1 MDKKDSTMGIEKLFN
16 FRPVFFAALFLCLGI
31 VFCFFYYFYGMSAL
45 WLLCLLPLAGM
56 PFFFCRTRETRWKT
70 ACAIALLGCF
80 FFLGFF
86 SFFGQICTFFD
97 REGWL
102 GEHYVVG
109 YVVEKREYEN
119 QTAFILDGLC
129 IDEEK
134 VNGKLIAYL
143 PTSNGENIQLCDE
156 LFLQGK
162 IQETTVSAETFSLTA
177 KQLSDGVR
185 FRVWTDDFYVTGKR
199 FDLFLFLRMR
209 AEERIDNGMDQTSA
223 SVTKALL
230 FGSTDGIDEEK
241 VNGKLIAYLPTSNGE
256 NIQLCDELFLQG
268 KIQET
273 TVSAETFSLTA
284 KQLSDGVRFR
294 VWTDDFYVT
303 GKRFDLFLFL
313 RMRAEERIDN
323 GMDQTSASVTK
334 ALLFGSTD
342 GIDEELYENIR
353 KGGVAHIFAVSG
365 LHVGTLYGFCFA
377 LMKRNPFDRLPKLG
391 RFSLL
396 ALLLFGYAG
405 VCGFSA
411 SVLRAVVICL
421 VSYASDLFFIRKD
434 SLESLGLALIFV
446 LLCTPSALFEVGCQ
460 LSFASCFGIAFLSKP
475 IGQVFD
481 ELKKLYRKRF
491 PRQLTRSQQKLVEKG
506 DTLPLSVGERMYR
519 DVASFFSASFGAQIF
534 TAPIMLKAFGYVSGW
549 GILLN
554 CLFIPLV
561 SAVFSVL
568 LLLVVIACLLPVEFA
583 LMVLYIP
590 NAVWSLLLLL
600 FQTLDFSSFA
610 IGGLTLSFGSFI
622 AYYFGWIFCTDKF
635 NLKRSLSLTLAG
647 VCLLTFII
655 TMFALNLS

>member
-31 VFCFFYYFYGMSAL
+31 VFYFFYHFYGISAL

-56 PFFFCRTRETRWKT
+56 PFFFCRTKEKRWKT
-70 ACAIALLGCF
+70 VCTLVLLGVF

-86 SFFGQICTFFD
+86 SFSWQVRAFFD

-102 GEHYVVG
+102 GEHYVAG

-119 QTAFILDGLC
+119 QTAFVLDGLR
-129 IDEEK
+129 IDKEK
-134 VNGKLIAYL
+134 VSGKLIAYM
-143 PTSNGENIQLCDE
+143 PASNGVNIRLCDE
-156 LFLQGK
+156 LFLQGNVR
-162 IQETTVSAETFSLTA
+162 ETTVSAEEFSLTV
-177 KQLSDGVR
+177 KQMGDDVR
-185 FRVWTDDFYVTGKR
+185 FRLWTDDVYVTGKR

-209 AEERIDNGMDQTSA
+209 AEERIDNGMDRTSA

-230 FGSTDGIDEEK
+230 FGSTD
-241 VNGKLIAYLPTSNGE
+241 S
-256 NIQLCDELFLQG
+256 
-268 KIQET
+268 
-273 TVSAETFSLTA
+273 
-284 KQLSDGVRFR
+284 
-294 VWTDDFYVT
+294 
-303 GKRFDLFLFL
+303 
-313 RMRAEERIDN
+313 
-323 GMDQTSASVTK
+323 
-334 ALLFGSTD
+334 
-342 GIDEELYENIR
+342 IDEELYDNIR
-353 KGGVAHIFAVSG
+353 KGGIAHIFAVSG

-377 LMKRNPFDRLPKLG
+377 LMKRKPFDRLPKLG

-396 ALLLFGYAG
+396 ALFLFGYAG

-421 VSYASDLFFIRKD
+421 VSYASDLIFIRKD

-446 LLCTPSALFEVGCQ
+446 LLRAPSALFEVGCQ
-460 LSFASCFGIAFLSKP
+460 LSFAACFGIAFLSKP

-481 ELKKLYRKRF
+481 ELQKLYRKRF
-491 PRQLTRSQQKLVEKG
+491 PRQLTRAQRKLLEKG

-519 DVASFFSASFGAQIF
+519 GVSSFFSASFGAQIF
-534 TAPIMLKAFGYVSGW
+534 TAPIMLQNFGYVSGW
-549 GILLN
+549 GMLLN

-561 SAVFSVL
+561 GAVFSVL
-568 LLLVVIACLLPVEFA
+568 LLLVALACLLPVEFA
-583 LMVLYIP
+583 VIVLYIP
-590 NAVWSLLLLL
+590 NVVWSLLLLI

-610 IGGLTLSFGSFI
+610 ISGLTLSFGSFI

-635 NLKRSLSLTLAG
+635 NLKRSFSLTLAG

-655 TMFALNLS
+655 TMFALNVS

>member
-162 IQETTVSAETFSLTA
+162 IQETTVSAETFSLT
-177 KQLSDGVR
+177 V
-185 FRVWTDDFYVTGKR
+185 
-199 FDLFLFLRMR
+199 
-209 AEERIDNGMDQTSA
+209 
-223 SVTKALL
+223 
-230 FGSTDGIDEEK
+230 
-241 VNGKLIAYLPTSNGE
+241 
-256 NIQLCDELFLQG
+256 
-268 KIQET
+268 
-273 TVSAETFSLTA
+273 

-534 TAPIMLKAFGYVSGW
+534 TAPIMLQAFGYVSGW